1 MKPYAL
7 PEAEPAAPAQ
17 LYDLEADPGERVNL
31 YSKHPEIVRQLK
43 ALLDQS
49 VSSGRSRP

>member
-7 PEAEPAAPAQ
+7 PEADPEAPAQ